1 MPPVPGFLSQAA
13 RRANGEPR
21 VRAAV
26 SRRRRRTER
35 RGRRRG
41 ERRGL
46 EPARG
51 ARRARL
57 RVVRVRREGLRRGGW
72 VYVFV
77 WTARSCMYICV
88 HALLPPR
95 RELTTRLPSSRPPP
109 PSPLP
114 RTSSICRSRSDL
126 CHSSLLG
133 VAGVASPRGARGSYR
148 EESDSER
155 GFRRWEGLEGGAE
168 GIGGA
173 VQGQRRCK
181 CARGTLGCA

>member
-13 RRANGEPR
+13 RRADGEPR

-41 ERRGL
+41 ERGGL

-57 RVVRVRREGLRRGGW
+57 RVVRVWRESLRRGGW

-88 HALLPPR
+88 HTLLPPR
-95 RELTTRLPSSRPPP
+95 RELPTPAPLPL

-133 VAGVASPRGARGSYR
+133 VAGVANPPGARGSYR